1 MSSITVF
8 IAVKLPVSADLYD
21 HMGGEGI
28 DHGRTNAVET
38 TGYLIYRAV
47 KLAAGMK
54 NGIDNAN
61 GRDLLG
67 WMDVYRDASSVILNA
82 DATVPLQGNMY
93 LAAKACK
100 LLINGIV

>member
-1 MSSITVF
+1 
-8 IAVKLPVSADLYD
+8 
-21 HMGGEGI
+21 MGGEGI

>member
-54 NGIDNAN
+54 NGIDNAETN
-61 GRDLLG
+61 TVFFLSGVTLF
-67 WMDVYRDASSVILNA
+67 SS
-82 DATVPLQGNMY
+82 
-93 LAAKACK
+93 
-100 LLINGIV
+100 IVSRKEPICA

>member
-28 DHGRTNAVET
+28 DHGGTNAVET

-61 GRDLLG
+61 GRNLLG

-82 DATVPLQGNMY
+82 DAAVPLQGNMY